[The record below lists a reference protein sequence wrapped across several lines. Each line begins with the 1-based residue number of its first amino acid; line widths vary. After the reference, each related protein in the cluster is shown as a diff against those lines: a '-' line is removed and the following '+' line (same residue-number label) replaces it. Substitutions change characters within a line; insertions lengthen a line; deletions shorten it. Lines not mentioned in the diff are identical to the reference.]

1 LNTGVNYNCVET
13 FTDADPTWADWV
25 NPWITNPNEPFVAW
39 VAADPTRHQ
48 VIDTQNLIP
57 DSEKSNANW
66 TAECAAG
73 DYNTYASQFATSMVA
88 AGLGY
93 TVIRLGH
100 EMNGNWY
107 NDDLGTTVAQWQ
119 QWGQCF
125 AQEVTAMRSV
135 PGAHFLFDWN
145 VNANYRDIP
154 LADFYPG
161 DAYVDIIGVDAYDDT
176 GVSIPAVGQP
186 GRFQALANEPEGL
199 YAVEAFAASHG
210 KPLSIPEWGT
220 VTTQGDDAAYVT
232 AMGNFVASN
241 DVAYQSWF
249 NPGIDTIYPLN
260 STAPLSLAAYVA
272 SFG

>member
-1 LNTGVNYNCVET
+1 
-13 FTDADPTWADWV
+13 
-25 NPWITNPNEPFVAW
+25 
-39 VAADPTRHQ
+39 
-48 VIDTQNLIP
+48 
-57 DSEKSNANW
+57 
-66 TAECAAG
+66 
-73 DYNTYASQFATSMVA
+73 M
-88 AGLGY
+88 
-93 TVIRLGH
+93 
-100 EMNGNWY
+100 
-107 NDDLGTTVAQWQ
+107 
-119 QWGQCF
+119 
-125 AQEVTAMRSV
+125 
-135 PGAHFLFDWN
+135 
-145 VNANYRDIP
+145 
-154 LADFYPG
+154 
-161 DAYVDIIGVDAYDDT
+161 DIIGIDAYDDT